1 MKPATAHT
9 RSSSRSPHLR
19 HHAAAGFNDPAAV
32 LYLCPLRHW
41 RIFEE
46 VERVPITV
54 VEVEPFPAKE
64 RRYGTMWNVRS
75 SLASLPVTRR
85 PGMSWPAVGGVRKV
99 RWSRS
104 GTGKRGGVRAIYY
117 FHDESMPLFLLTVYP
132 KNQQDNLSAAELR
145 ARKQTVSTLRSTY
158 GKNN

>member
-1 MKPATAHT
+1 
-9 RSSSRSPHLR
+9 
-19 HHAAAGFNDPAAV
+19 
-32 LYLCPLRHW
+32 
-41 RIFEE
+41 
-46 VERVPITV
+46 
-54 VEVEPFPAKE
+54 
-64 RRYGTMWNVRS
+64 
-75 SLASLPVTRR
+75 
-85 PGMSWPAVGGVRKV
+85 MSWPAVGGVRKV